1 MSNIQQFNNWRSL
14 LLLRRVRPQA
24 GPQRTRNHKPYI
36 GQEPQDSD
44 IIEISSDSEPEA
56 KVQLLSKK
64 RTLSAP
70 TNDPPS
76 KRQQLMEA
84 AAGVIELL
92 SDLDDD
98 IPTIKAEP
106 LPSMIPISSKQIPS
120 ISKVEEKPQ
129 IKLESTQLR
138 STTVT
143 PLGFKLRIDESAK
156 DSEGRYIVT
165 KKVKVDSVESL
176 SEVPKRWPVPPE
188 DTTVAYVINLSEDKR
203 WQDGTSREKAF
214 DQFLKQEVTSLR
226 SWAVF
231 EL

>member
-1 MSNIQQFNNWRSL
+1 
-14 LLLRRVRPQA
+14 
-24 GPQRTRNHKPYI
+24 
-36 GQEPQDSD
+36 
-44 IIEISSDSEPEA
+44 
-56 KVQLLSKK
+56 
-64 RTLSAP
+64 
-70 TNDPPS
+70 
-76 KRQQLMEA
+76 MEA

-92 SDLDDD
+92 SDSDDD

-129 IKLESTQLR
+129 IKLESTQSR

-176 SEVPKRWPVPPE
+176 SEVLKRWPVPPE
-188 DTTVAYVINLSEDKR
+188 DTTVAYVRINLSEDKR
-203 WQDGTSREKAF
+203 WQNGTSKEKAF
-214 DQFLKQEVTSLR
+214 D
-226 SWAVF
+226 
-231 EL
+231 